1 MAQGTLLVYNEAT
14 QYFADGTIDLDTDDL
29 KWILVTDSVAGLS
42 QDTALPKLADY
53 TGATTGGNYSG
64 ATSLASVTFNRS
76 TAVSTLDA
84 ADISI
89 ASNGSNPTDAKTLIL
104 FSDTATAT
112 VDAAF
117 AYVDLTTDGGTT
129 AIDLTANN
137 LNVNW
142 NASGILTITRS

>member
-14 QYFADGTIDLDTDDL
+14 QYFADGTIDLDSDTL
-29 KWILVTDSVAGLS
+29 EWLLVTDSVASLS
-42 QDTALPKLADY
+42 QDTALPKIADY
-53 TGATTGGNYSG
+53 TPASTGGNYAG
-64 ATSLASVTFNRS
+64 ATALASVTFNRS
-76 TAVSTLDA
+76 TTVSTLDA
-84 ADISI
+84 DNISI
-89 ASNGSNPTDAKTLIL
+89 ASNGSNPTNAKTLVL
-104 FSDTATAT
+104 YSQSATQT

-129 AIDLTANN
+129 AVDLTANN